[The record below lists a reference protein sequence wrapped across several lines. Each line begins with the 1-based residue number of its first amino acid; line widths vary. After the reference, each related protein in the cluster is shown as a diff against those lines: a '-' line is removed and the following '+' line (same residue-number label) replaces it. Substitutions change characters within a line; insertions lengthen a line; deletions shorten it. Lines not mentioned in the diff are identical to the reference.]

1 MTVGP
6 EFMGRVSFVAGPDL
20 GLSKQQSERAMAVVG
35 PSEADG
41 EVKVPVD
48 SSEKK
53 ALHWGLFSL
62 SISWR
67 L

>member
-6 EFMGRVSFVAGPDL
+6 AFMGRMSFVAGRDL

-48 SSEKK
+48 SMEKK
-53 ALHWGLFSL
+53 ALDWGLFSL
-62 SISWR
+62 SISWH

>member
-6 EFMGRVSFVAGPDL
+6 EFMGRMSFVAGPDL
-20 GLSKQQSERAMAVVG
+20 GLSMQQSERAMAVVG

-41 EVKVPVD
+41 EVEVPVD
-48 SSEKK
+48 SSEKT
-53 ALHWGLFSL
+53 LHWGLFSL
-62 SISWR
+62 SISWH

>member
-6 EFMGRVSFVAGPDL
+6 EFMGRMSFVAGPDL
-20 GLSKQQSERAMAVVG
+20 GLSMQQSERAMAVVG

-41 EVKVPVD
+41 EVEVPVD

-53 ALHWGLFSL
+53 TLHWGLFPL
-62 SISWR
+62 SISWH